1 MFLWK
6 QYVPTFLL
14 DFFLAI
20 YSFVFIFHPYPQELD
35 AVIAISHLPFIGSFI
50 FLLLPTKLFPSPL
63 ITSYPYLMLDLLSFS
78 YISLAIFHH
87 PFSIISP
94 LLLPLPIFIFPFAHH
109 WSSLFPC
116 LKPSS
121 SLHPVS
127 SVVDTNLHL
136 SVSYYH
142 PLPPTLLSILN
153 FFIPYAQLT
162 SSLPH
167 YSLFFC
173 WCISF
178 SHSFPPSKPVNNL
191 NPILPNQTYISVN
204 K

>member
-6 QYVPTFLL
+6 QCPHVFVGFFFGNLFIYVYIPSLSPR
-14 DFFLAI
+14 ARC
-20 YSFVFIFHPYPQELD
+20 S
-35 AVIAISHLPFIGSFI
+35 VIAISHLPFIGSFI